1 MRVAKKILGMA
12 VLLGGSEASAG
23 DSDRV
28 AYGEYLSGQ
37 CVTCHQASGADKG
50 IPSIIGWDVASFV
63 RVMESYRNRER
74 ENPVMQSIARSLTDE
89 DILALASYFATVK
102 TAEN

>member
-12 VLLGGSEASAG
+12 VLLGGGGATAGEA
-23 DSDRV
+23 DRV
-28 AYGEYLSGQ
+28 AYGEYLSSQ
-37 CVTCHQASGADKG
+37 CVTCHQASGEDKG
-50 IPSIIGWDVASFV
+50 IPPIIGWDVASFV
-63 RVMESYRNRER
+63 QVMESFRNRELK
-74 ENPVMQSIARSLTDE
+74 NPVMQSIAGSLTDE